1 MDTQQPK
8 WTPEEEARIA
18 AGLDLIKRAMPMTY
32 QAVQDKA
39 QGIGN
44 RAYGYV
50 RRGLAG
56 RANSFYAVEGGHV
69 VGQPFSLPADMA
81 DRVGSLIA
89 QFGCSF
95 LILWAPEAQQGGND
109 GSH

>member
-1 MDTQQPK
+1 MDTSAP
-8 WTPEEEARIA
+8 WTPEESARIA
-18 AGLDLIKRAMPMTY
+18 AGLDQIKRFMPMTY
-32 QAVQDKA
+32 AAIQEKA

-44 RAYGYV
+44 RAYRYV
-50 RRGLAG
+50 RAGLAG

-69 VGQPFSLPADMA
+69 VGQPFSLPRDMA
-81 DRVGSLIA
+81 DSIGSLIT

-95 LILWAPEAQQGGND
+95 MILWAPAAQGGGD